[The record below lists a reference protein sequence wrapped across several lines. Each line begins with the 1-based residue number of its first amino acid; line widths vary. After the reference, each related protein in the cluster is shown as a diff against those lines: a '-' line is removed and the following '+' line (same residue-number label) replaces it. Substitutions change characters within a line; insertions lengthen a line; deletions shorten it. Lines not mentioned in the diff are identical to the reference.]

1 MMNSRVNSGRGRR
14 LALSVCAAGLA
25 AAVSGCGIPLA
36 PVTLAE
42 GVVVEEPIEI
52 AHPIELDALRIDQ
65 TVPIV
70 IQHPVPIALPAE
82 MPPITIQLQGPQ
94 VEHRGT
100 YVSEAL
106 MQRIQIGITD
116 AEWIVAVV
124 GQPDSRHPMSD
135 GTEIWKWVYR
145 PSASQQ
151 PLIDVLGTDDRRP
164 DPQPITAYVRLREGI
179 VVDKW
184 RG

>member
-1 MMNSRVNSGRGRR
+1 MMNSRVISGSCRR
-14 LALSVCAAGLA
+14 PALSVFAAGLGA
-25 AAVSGCGIPLA
+25 AASGCGIPIA

-52 AHPIELDALRIDQ
+52 AHPIQLDALRINE

-70 IQHPVPIALPAE
+70 IEHPVPIAISG
-82 MPPITIQLQGPQ
+82 PITIQLQGPQ
-94 VEHRGT
+94 VEHQGT

-116 AEWIVAVV
+116 AEWIIAVV
-124 GQPDSRHPMSD
+124 GEPDSRHPMSD

-145 PSASQQ
+145 PVAAQQ
-151 PLIDVLGTDDRRP
+151 PLVDVLGTDDRRP